1 MGGHESSLTGY
12 WSHGRSTR
20 PVGALSGYQ
29 PPHSTPRSAP
39 HVCST
44 RPLSQN
50 PTSLLESSPEP
61 YSTDSAGHEA
71 QRNPLGEIQG
81 PELLILRTSHH
92 RTEAEIM
99 TLSTFQPPFLSPE
112 VASVGVG
119 NSAAIFTLR
128 FPELP
133 TNLGYRTPQ
142 SMPLH
147 PQQSQ
152 ETSGTTCSCARPHS
166 SFPRTHG
173 PSRGAKCQ
181 GLCWMESGSGGGG
194 QLPWGSL
201 ASDVI

>member
-1 MGGHESSLTGY
+1 M
-12 WSHGRSTR
+12 
-20 PVGALSGYQ
+20 GALSGYH
-29 PPHSTPRSAP
+29 PPNSTPRSAP

-71 QRNPLGEIQG
+71 RRNPLGEIQG

-119 NSAAIFTLR
+119 DSAAIFTLR

-152 ETSGTTCSCARPHS
+152 ETSGTTCSCAWPHS
-166 SFPRTHG
+166 SFPGRTAPAVE
-173 PSRGAKCQ
+173 PSAKASAGWRVGVAGVGSSLGA
-181 GLCWMESGSGGGG
+181 
-194 QLPWGSL
+194 
-201 ASDVI
+201 I